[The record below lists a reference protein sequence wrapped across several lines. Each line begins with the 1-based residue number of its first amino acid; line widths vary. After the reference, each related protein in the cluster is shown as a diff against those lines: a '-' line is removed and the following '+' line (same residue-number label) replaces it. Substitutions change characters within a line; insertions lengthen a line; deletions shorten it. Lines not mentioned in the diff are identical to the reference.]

1 MGVDEMRLNLTHTE
15 EYIKTLYLGLGITT
29 PQNLKI
35 DVIATHFNIKV
46 FYWSED
52 SRALFVKKQ
61 AFILINEHLT
71 DEQKNQDFFHE
82 LTHVLMHV
90 GSQRKLPKLF
100 IEYQE
105 IKANQFMYH
114 AAVPT
119 FMLEDLQ
126 INDLTETTVQL
137 VQLLFNVDRNFAYT
151 RLTHYLNRK
160 RDILN
165 WNMFMEKI
173 LVHK

>member
-1 MGVDEMRLNLTHTE
+1 MRLNLTHTE
-15 EYIKTLYLGLGITT
+15 EYIKTLYLELGIAK
-29 PQNLKI
+29 PQDLKI
-35 DVIATHFNIKV
+35 DSIANHFGITV

-71 DEQKNQDFFHE
+71 SEQKNQDFFHE

-90 GSQRKLPKLF
+90 GCQSKLPKLF

-105 IKANQFMYH
+105 NKANQFMYH

-119 FMLEDLQ
+119 FMLENLQ
-126 INDLTETTVQL
+126 VNDLTETTVQL
-137 VQLLFNVDRNFAYT
+137 VQLLFHVDREFAYH
-151 RLTHYLNRK
+151 RLTH
-160 RDILN
+160 
-165 WNMFMEKI
+165 
-173 LVHK
+173 

>member
-1 MGVDEMRLNLTHTE
+1 MRLNLTHTE
-15 EYIKTLYLGLGITT
+15 EYIKTLYLELGIAK
-29 PQNLKI
+29 PQDLKI
-35 DVIATHFNIKV
+35 DNIANHFGITV

-71 DEQKNQDFFHE
+71 NEQKNQDFFHE

-90 GSQRKLPKLF
+90 GCQRKLPKLF

-126 INDLTETTVQL
+126 VNDLTETTVQL
-137 VQLLFNVDRNFAYT
+137 VQLLFNVDRDFAYN

>member
-1 MGVDEMRLNLTHTE
+1 MRLNLTHTE
-15 EYIKTLYLGLGITT
+15 EYIKTLYLGLGITK
-29 PQNLKI
+29 PQDLKI
-35 DVIATHFNIKV
+35 DVIATHFNIRV
-46 FYWSED
+46 LYWSED
-52 SRALFVKKQ
+52 SRAMFVRNQ
-61 AFILINEHLT
+61 AIVLINEHLT

-105 IKANQFMYH
+105 IKANQFMYQ
-114 AAVPT
+114 AAMPT
-119 FMLEDLQ
+119 FMLEEIQ
-126 INDLTETTVQL
+126 VSDLTEPTVQF
-137 VQLLFNVDRNFAYT
+137 VRQLFNVDRDFAYS

>member
-1 MGVDEMRLNLTHTE
+1 MRFNLTHTE
-15 EYIKTLYLGLGITT
+15 EYIKTLYLELGIAK
-29 PQNLKI
+29 PQDLKI
-35 DVIATHFNIKV
+35 NVIATYFGITV

-71 DEQKNQDFFHE
+71 NEQKNQDFFHE
-82 LTHVLMHV
+82 LSHVLMHV

-105 IKANQFMYH
+105 IKANQFMYQ
-114 AAVPT
+114 AAMPT
-119 FMLEDLQ
+119 FMLEELKVS
-126 INDLTETTVQL
+126 DLTEPTLQIVQ
-137 VQLLFNVDRNFAYT
+137 QLFNVDRDFAYN
-151 RLTHYLNRK
+151 RLKHYLNRK
-160 RDILN
+160 LDILN
-165 WNMFMEKI
+165 WNMFMENI